1 MYDKVYILLGGRRMV
16 DGIMGLH
23 PKNQVE
29 ADVDRPNIME
39 DNIEEDKEGANTLV
53 ENDSAHDMNTAGVS
67 SSRGVNGSSSSRQFD
82 ARGRPQINPR
92 QAKIQAETLANG
104 TSYSNFLL
112 KQYFDYCNYNE
123 N

>member
-1 MYDKVYILLGGRRMV
+1 MV

-39 DNIEEDKEGANTLV
+39 DNTDEDKEGANTLV
-53 ENDSAHDMNTAGVS
+53 ENDSVHDTILNTAGVS
-67 SSRGVNGSSSSRQFD
+67 SSGGVNGCSRSGQFN
-82 ARGRPQINPR
+82 ARGRRKQLQSEI
-92 QAKIQAETLANG
+92 LANCD
-104 TSYSNFLL
+104 SRSNFML
-112 KQYFDYCNYNE
+112 KQYFDYCNYNV